1 MSDHVTLGRYK
12 IIEELG
18 RGGSGIVYR
27 AIDTNENRTVALK
40 IMHPRLINEPEF
52 IERFRQEAEL
62 SATLKNK
69 HLVPTYDHGEIDGRL
84 YISMELMDGG
94 SLKTRI
100 SQNGPYSPQD
110 AIEVIHQICIGL
122 NEIHALDIIHRDLK
136 PGNILFDKDDNVK
149 ISDLGFAKI
158 LDAATSLSKTG
169 EVIGTPSYM
178 SPEIWRSGKITA
190 KADIYSLACIIVE
203 MLTANV
209 LFDGESTPEIMLQ
222 HYQPAKLPYDLPT
235 NWRTSLI
242 KALAIEPNQRHETVM
257 ELYEELKKASS
268 SSYQD
273 EPKTGWEARPVIG
286 SEPPTPLPS
295 RPLFGHETP
304 APAGFTAPQ
313 ASPKPTSAPSEQTPS
328 ASTQPAQEQAK
339 APIPP
344 KTTSASSTSNTQ
356 IPIFRPIERPSQ
368 RTSLTPG
375 KQASSSQPVSS
386 AVPIFQPARSGNTPK
401 PAVPPP
407 LPAQFVAKPAIEHS
421 PPPKSSPLKK
431 QSDALP
437 TPPKPDEAKLAQQK
451 HKKKPSRRELR
462 MQERAAIK
470 QSFKPL
476 FPDNATGES
485 GSHTNL
491 GDDELKTS
499 KVSSH
504 RRILVSTTQ
513 AKQSKKKTNLILG
526 IFAGILFIGVLILG
540 SWLWIDHSNNIYREN
555 QTKTAYIRTATYNS
569 QKTSTAQFA
578 LTATS
583 EHKQTA
589 TASYK
594 QTATAEYK
602 QTATVQSIRQIPNR
616 FAMQS
621 DITRETITSYKFKN
635 EFLQTFYP
643 ANSNNYYDFSLTVSI
658 HNPESL
664 YEGETWH
671 HIIGFRNT
679 GSNDQYRFYFYP
691 RSGNWKLDN
700 YLGSVDNVVNVKA
713 GNSSSISSEAGKN
726 NRIQLIAKGNNGYVF
741 INNIYVTMLDL
752 SARDNKGKIWIA
764 TEYDNSNRDG
774 FETEYSGI
782 ALYSPN

>member
-100 SQNGPYSPQD
+100 SQNGPYIPQD

-273 EPKTGWEARPVIG
+273 EPKTGWKARPVIG

-295 RPLFGHETP
+295 RPLFGHGTP

-313 ASPKPTSAPSEQTPS
+313 ASPKAPSAPNEQMPS
-328 ASTQPAQEQAK
+328 TSTQPAQEQAK
-339 APIPP
+339 APTLP

-368 RTSLTPG
+368 KTSLTPG

-401 PAVPPP
+401 PTVPPP
-407 LPAQFVAKPAIEHS
+407 LPAQFVAKPATEHF

-437 TPPKPDEAKLAQQK
+437 PPPKPDEAKLSLQK
-451 HKKKPSRRELR
+451 HKKLSRRELR
-462 MQERAAIK
+462 KQERAATK

-476 FPDNATGES
+476 FPSKPDGIPDIES
-485 GSHTNL
+485 QLSN
-491 GDDELKTS
+491 EE
-499 KVSSH
+499 KVKL
-504 RRILVSTTQ
+504 REKAKKRVLVETVTPE
-513 AKQSKKKTNLILG
+513 KKKKNRINLILG
-526 IFAGILFIGVLILG
+526 FLAILLLIGIIILAVNLWDINLFKQV
-540 SWLWIDHSNNIYREN
+540 SPTYTPVP
-555 QTKTAYIRTATYNS
+555 TKT
-569 QKTSTAQFA
+569 
-578 LTATS
+578 LS
-583 EHKQTA
+583 ENAK
-589 TASYK
+589 
-594 QTATAEYK
+594 
-602 QTATVQSIRQIPNR
+602 TATVERAFNLAERYQTIQEVSSVANIKNHPSDSKLETFSPKADFNAANFFLKLR
-616 FAMQS
+616 F
-621 DITRETITSYKFKN
+621 
-635 EFLQTFYP
+635 
-643 ANSNNYYDFSLTVSI
+643 
-658 HNPESL
+658 HNPETLYPNETWKQMIAFRHQAANNQYRLIINSHSQSWELSL
-664 YEGETWH
+664 YSGSINSKVIIDRGESSA
-671 HIIGFRNT
+671 INKGA
-679 GSNDQYRFYFYP
+679 GKSNLIELLAVDDTAYLKINSVFIATMDISDLRK
-691 RSGNWKLDN
+691 SGNIWFAEQYYKDKREGYISTISNISL
-700 YLGSVDNVVNVKA
+700 SV
-713 GNSSSISSEAGKN
+713 
-726 NRIQLIAKGNNGYVF
+726 
-741 INNIYVTMLDL
+741 
-752 SARDNKGKIWIA
+752 
-764 TEYDNSNRDG
+764 
-774 FETEYSGI
+774 
-782 ALYSPN
+782 P

>member
-12 IIEELG
+12 IIDELG

-100 SQNGPYSPQD
+100 SQNGPYIPQD

-273 EPKTGWEARPVIG
+273 EPKTGWKARPVIG

-295 RPLFGHETP
+295 RPLFGHGTP

-313 ASPKPTSAPSEQTPS
+313 ASPKAPSAPNEQMPGT
-328 ASTQPAQEQAK
+328 STQPAQEQAK
-339 APIPP
+339 APTLP

-368 RTSLTPG
+368 KTSLTPG

-401 PAVPPP
+401 PTVPPP
-407 LPAQFVAKPAIEHS
+407 LPAQFVAKPATEHF

-437 TPPKPDEAKLAQQK
+437 PPPKPDEAKLSLQK
-451 HKKKPSRRELR
+451 HKKLSRRELR
-462 MQERAAIK
+462 KQERAATK

-476 FPDNATGES
+476 FPSKPDGIPDIES
-485 GSHTNL
+485 QLSN
-491 GDDELKTS
+491 EE
-499 KVSSH
+499 KVKL
-504 RRILVSTTQ
+504 REKAKKRVLVETVTPE
-513 AKQSKKKTNLILG
+513 KKKKNRINLILG
-526 IFAGILFIGVLILG
+526 FIATLLLIGVIIMVAEIWDVNFFKQVSPTNTPVPTKTL
-540 SWLWIDHSNNIYREN
+540 SAN
-555 QTKTAYIRTATYNS
+555 TKTATVKNAWSLAESYHAVPDIS
-569 QKTSTAQFA
+569 SV
-578 LTATS
+578 
-583 EHKQTA
+583 
-589 TASYK
+589 ASIKHYPGDNK
-594 QTATAEYK
+594 LETFSPKADFNYANFFLK
-602 QTATVQSIRQIPNR
+602 LR
-616 FAMQS
+616 F
-621 DITRETITSYKFKN
+621 
-635 EFLQTFYP
+635 
-643 ANSNNYYDFSLTVSI
+643 
-658 HNPESL
+658 HNPNQL
-664 YEGETWH
+664 YPNENWQQ
-671 HIIGFRNT
+671 IIAFRHQAA
-679 GSNDQYRFYFYP
+679 NDQYRLVIKPHSQSWELSRFT
-691 RSGNWKLDN
+691 
-700 YLGSVDNVVNVKA
+700 GSV
-713 GNSSSISSEAGKN
+713 NSKVIIASGTSTSIKKDAGKN
-726 NRIQLIAKGNNGYVF
+726 NLVELLAIDETAYLKINGIFIETLDISGQSKPGNIWFAEQYYEDKREGY
-741 INNIYVTMLDL
+741 ISTITNISL
-752 SARDNKGKIWIA
+752 SV
-764 TEYDNSNRDG
+764 
-774 FETEYSGI
+774 
-782 ALYSPN
+782 P